1 MIMKLL
7 EFFTDPEK
15 EKIEDEIDWIED
27 LKFYMDNDDHILSQY
42 FFPAVKKHQRY
53 KDRDDTYKIYVP
65 VLYKCIEQ
73 YCSKFDIDDTETK
86 FTKDKILDLAKR
98 ISTEQQTYIDRGD
111 YDQK

>member
-1 MIMKLL
+1 MKLL

-15 EKIEDEIDWIED
+15 EKIEDEINWIED
-27 LKFYMDNDDHILSQY
+27 LKFYMDNDDHILSQH
-42 FFPAVKKHQRY
+42 FFPAVKKQQRY

-86 FTKDKILDLAKR
+86 FTKDKILDLAKK